1 MLLLIGARITF
12 MFQSPGLHPP
22 EYPVEDSSV
31 NHPSVHTQD
40 AVAGRS
46 DVPDRIELFPH
57 PRLLQIVLVLSYIK
71 PFLLKKKKKYC
82 VKLPQRVL
90 LSRYLATKISDASY
104 VITKSRWSRKT
115 TLEEYFIHKFI
126 HKSPQKN
133 PFDVVLTGKAVR
145 PNW

>member
-1 MLLLIGARITF
+1 MLTGARITF

-40 AVAGRS
+40 AVAGWS
-46 DVPDRIELFPH
+46 DVPDSIELFPH

-71 PFLLKKKKKYC
+71 PFLFKKKKNS
-82 VKLPQRVL
+82 VKLPQGVL

-104 VITKSRWSRKT
+104 VITKSRWSCKT
-115 TLEEYFIHKFI
+115 TLEESFVHKC
-126 HKSPQKN
+126 
-133 PFDVVLTGKAVR
+133 
-145 PNW
+145 

>member
-1 MLLLIGARITF
+1 

-46 DVPDRIELFPH
+46 DVPDSIELFPH

-71 PFLLKKKKKYC
+71 PFLLKKKKK
-82 VKLPQRVL
+82 KRL
-90 LSRYLATKISDASY
+90 LYSQPHCPWSEIDHLCKTFHFLAG
-104 VITKSRWSRKT
+104 
-115 TLEEYFIHKFI
+115 KF
-126 HKSPQKN
+126 KP
-133 PFDVVLTGKAVR
+133 G
-145 PNW
+145 

>member
-1 MLLLIGARITF
+1 MLMLIGARITF

-71 PFLLKKKKKYC
+71 PFLLKKKKRNIVLNCLKESYC
-82 VKLPQRVL
+82 QGTWLP
-90 LSRYLATKISDASY
+90 K
-104 VITKSRWSRKT
+104 
-115 TLEEYFIHKFI
+115 
-126 HKSPQKN
+126 
-133 PFDVVLTGKAVR
+133 
-145 PNW
+145 

>member
-1 MLLLIGARITF
+1 MLTGARITF

-46 DVPDRIELFPH
+46 DVPDSIELFPH

-71 PFLLKKKKKYC
+71 PFLLKKKKKKKVLNCLKESYC
-82 VKLPQRVL
+82 QGTWLP
-90 LSRYLATKISDASY
+90 K
-104 VITKSRWSRKT
+104 
-115 TLEEYFIHKFI
+115 
-126 HKSPQKN
+126 
-133 PFDVVLTGKAVR
+133 
-145 PNW
+145 